1 MWCRTGSLL
10 IRRSFGPPRLAGS
23 MSIHLRSVASTSEQE
38 RSAPA
43 TGSQAPTQN
52 KKFDTDEWKTLPNL
66 LTAARLAAV
75 PTLCGA
81 WCFDATG
88 SAAVIFGAA
97 AATDFLDGYLARRWN
112 QRSSLGALLD
122 PLVDKVLVA
131 ATLSILVEHA
141 ASPLVT
147 IPAVAIVSREL
158 IVSTLR
164 EWVVAHRPGKP
175 GGLPVAWHG
184 KIKTALQLLSL
195 QAMLLGIAVGC
206 GGSRI
211 GNGKKVGSGEDL
223 EQATTTAGDAMYNV
237 GLVALWMASALTV
250 LSGAQY
256 VRVALS

>member
-1 MWCRTGSLL
+1 MWCRPASLL
-10 IRRSFGPPRLAGS
+10 LRRSCASPLRSGNMTIR
-23 MSIHLRSVASTSEQE
+23 LRSVASTSEPE
-38 RSAPA
+38 RSAPS
-43 TGSQAPTQN
+43 TGSQAPAQA
-52 KKFDTDEWKTLPNL
+52 KKFDTDDWKTLPNA

-75 PTLCGA
+75 PSLCGA
-81 WCFDATG
+81 WCLDASG
-88 SAAVIFGAA
+88 SVALIFGAA

-131 ATLSILVEHA
+131 ATLCILVEHSGHA
-141 ASPLVT
+141 FVT
-147 IPAVAIVSREL
+147 VPAVAIISREL

-164 EWVVAHRPGKP
+164 EWVVAHRPGRP

-195 QAMLLGIAVGC
+195 QAMLLGIAIGC
-206 GGSRI
+206 GEGRL
-211 GNGKKVGSGEDL
+211 GQGKKMASE
-223 EQATTTAGDAMYNV
+223 ETQPASTAGDTVYNV
-237 GLVALWMASALTV
+237 GLIALWMASALTV